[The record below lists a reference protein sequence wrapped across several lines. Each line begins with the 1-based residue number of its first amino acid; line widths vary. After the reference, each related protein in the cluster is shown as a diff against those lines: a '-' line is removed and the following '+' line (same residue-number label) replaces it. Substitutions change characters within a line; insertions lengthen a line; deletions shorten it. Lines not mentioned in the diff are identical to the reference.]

1 MPKAITVELYEYD
14 ELTPK
19 AQERARDWYREG
31 DREMFSEYAGR
42 NVIEDAVR
50 LFEIMGFTF
59 RTHEVPLHGGGKRR
73 DPCVWWQLGYMQSD
87 GVWIE
92 ADYAYAP
99 GAHRK
104 IRREA
109 PADGK
114 QNDRLHAIADRLL
127 ALQKAY
133 GYKLTATVRDSDR
146 GPMDLTVDL
155 DSDVNEFDGQTVYP
169 AFREIIRDIERWI
182 YDQLRI
188 EDEYQSSDAT
198 VAENIRANEYTFR
211 ASGERFDG

>member
-19 AQERARDWYREG
+19 AQERARDWFR
-31 DREMFSEYAGR
+31 DGR
-42 NVIEDAVR
+42 DGADFHYVIEDAVR
-50 LFEIMGFTF
+50 MFEIMGFTF
-59 RTHEVPLHGGGKRR
+59 RTHEVPLYGGGKRH
-73 DPCVWWQLGYMQSD
+73 DPCVWWELGYSQSD

-92 ADYAYAP
+92 ADYKYAP

-114 QNDRLHAIADRLL
+114 QNDRLHAIADRLQ

-133 GYKLTATVRDSDR
+133 SYKLTATIRDVDR
-146 GPMDLTVDL
+146 SGMTLEL
-155 DSDVNEFDGQTVYP
+155 DHPHWPTPGAIPSAYDVL
-169 AFREIIRDIERWI
+169 REIVRDIERWI

-188 EDEYQSSDAT
+188 EDEYQSSDDT

-211 ASGERFDG
+211 ANGERFDG